1 MKKDKREK
9 EVQLLKLME
18 EEQNGDSSKTG
29 KEANEKGESHSEIEE
44 IDEDDMEEEDNEGE
58 SEAQQGKHEI
68 EEIDE
73 DDMEEEDNE
82 GEAEAQQGKHEIEE
96 IDEEDMEEDNEEER
110 LKSMKKN
117 SEMTD
122 EIKNV
127 LETGDFR
134 TGEKENMNLTSCKS
148 IPWDLK
154 DTGEWRCKPDDPPF
168 DYCSLECKYV
178 LMNTFILLKYFNVS
192 FSPGLGLKHGFKVL
206 FFCQNDKYWN
216 ITIEQDTH
224 CMACHEH
231 AYMNKREV
239 CTCRTG
245 FAGNGFLCGKDR
257 VKLNFQRHY

>member
-18 EEQNGDSSKTG
+18 EEQNADSSKTG
-29 KEANEKGESHSEIEE
+29 KEENEKGENHSEIEE

-58 SEAQQGKHEI
+58 AQ
-68 EEIDE
+68 
-73 DDMEEEDNE
+73 
-82 GEAEAQQGKHEIEE
+82 AQQGKHEIEE

-257 VKLNFQRHY
+257 VKLNF